1 MIETINNLKNN
12 RMKTGL
18 VASAMASEHTTR
30 MKKMLGTMNQRNI
43 KASEP
48 LGIGLED
55 IRNGDKSGKWWLVGA
70 SWKNE
75 ARVSSVK
82 GGSKELRDDVDEN
95 GIDDSGTGTPSIPQL
110 AKEQRMNTDIRRAIF
125 VNIMSAT
132 DYKDAYIRLKRIKLK
147 KSQELEVP
155 RVLLHCAGAEH
166 SYNPFYT
173 LIAKKLCGDHKL
185 RMAFQFSLWG
195 LFRRLGEKDDL
206 AQDDG
211 YGGDEEEDEMDLR
224 KIVNLAKVYAN
235 LISAG
240 SLHITILKV
249 STSETLPFFAFC
261 KLNFVTDPQLHIPPA
276 KEQDLSRGA
285 ARNCLPEPGEE
296 GR

>member
-30 MKKMLGTMNQRNI
+30 MKKMLGTMKQQNI

-75 ARVSSVK
+75 ARV
-82 GGSKELRDDVDEN
+82 GNAKETPDDVEEN
-95 GIDDSGTGTPSIPQL
+95 HTEDLGVGLPSITQL

-132 DYKDAYIRLKRIKLK
+132 DYKDAHMRLKKMKLK

-155 RVLLHCAGAEH
+155 RVLLHCAGAEQSH
-166 SYNPFYT
+166 NPFYT

-185 RMAFQFSLWG
+185 RMSFQFSLWG

-211 YGGDEEEDEMDLR
+211 YGGEDEDELNLR
-224 KIVNLAKVYAN
+224 KIVNLAKIYAN

-240 SLHITILKV
+240 LLNITILKA
-249 STSETLPFFAFC
+249 STSAT
-261 KLNFVTDPQLHIPPA
+261 
-276 KEQDLSRGA
+276 
-285 ARNCLPEPGEE
+285 
-296 GR
+296 